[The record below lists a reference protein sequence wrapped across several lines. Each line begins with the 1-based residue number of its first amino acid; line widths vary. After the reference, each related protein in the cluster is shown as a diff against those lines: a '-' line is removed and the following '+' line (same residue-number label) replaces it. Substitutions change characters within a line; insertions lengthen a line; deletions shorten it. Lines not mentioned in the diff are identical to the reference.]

1 MVYPLDDFSKIYYQG
16 AVMPTIIRVASE
28 TPMLKVTRF
37 SSRAPLIQFMDVE
50 DSRRLVLQ
58 SNVCAGNNAPAP
70 TPESSATTLTLNTAL
85 TTASV
90 FLGMHLT
97 GSSPMAAAGLLT
109 GLAGFLPTA
118 VAQQDICEDYMEIEI
133 HGPML
138 ADDEA
143 VLLLQAELKT
153 LEDIIA
159 DLEAQLAGTVETK
172 TTPVCAAGLSAES
185 DNVLPDSI
193 FDPPTADEMAK
204 IVTTLSTFD
213 FTEDGDALTVL
224 APAPLAGPDGAAI
237 SELFG
242 SQSLATTRL
251 TSPSAIWGGIQKT
264 YIARIDVLNPTKAA
278 ATAYLFGDGAKPG
291 RYAQVNV
298 AFGSI
303 ATPKFVEFKVGP
315 LDGPAEDMTVER
327 LSEQLWGSRPRE
339 GNEMRALKTMVDM
352 ILNEDDFLT
361 LTSESFAGKTHGN
374 GLNNHEPAPP
384 GLVGSDR
391 FTQITILFT
400 VEGTWRGKDLNAVPL
415 SFTVNNT
422 DVDPSMWTAD
432 EFYYNSQGPFTRDV
446 LIDLYMSDGLEKV
459 VIPESHYDVIQ
470 KASFPQRRPEYP
482 ERDFATLP
490 GPKMYMPA
498 GPRYTVNGRTINW
511 MDWEFHAGRCFIPM
525 KMNPRL
531 L

>member
-16 AVMPTIIRVASE
+16 AMMPSIIRVASE
-28 TPMLKVTRF
+28 TAMLKVTRF
-37 SSRAPLIQFMDVE
+37 TSGAPLIQFMDVL
-50 DSRRLVLQ
+50 DDRRLVLQ
-58 SNVCAGNNAPAP
+58 SNVCASNNAPTP
-70 TPESSATTLTLNTAL
+70 TPASSTATTLTWNTAL
-85 TTASV
+85 AGASV
-90 FLGMHLT
+90 FLGLHLT
-97 GSSPMAAAGLLT
+97 GSSPMAAGAGLLT

-118 VAQQDICEDYMEIEI
+118 VAQDICEDYMEIEI
-133 HGPML
+133 HGPMPT
-138 ADDEA
+138 DDEA
-143 VLLLQAELKT
+143 VLFLQAELEI
-153 LEDIIA
+153 LEDRIA
-159 DLEAQLAGTVETK
+159 ELEAQVAGAPVETRM
-172 TTPVCAAGLSAES
+172 TPVCAAGVSAES

-193 FDPPTADEMAK
+193 FDPPTADEMVK
-204 IVTTLSTFD
+204 IATKLSTFD
-213 FTEDGDALTVL
+213 FTVDGDALTVL
-224 APAPLAGPDGAAI
+224 APAPLAGPDGSAI
-237 SELFG
+237 SQLFG
-242 SQSLATTRL
+242 SQSLATTQL
-251 TSPSAIWGGIQKT
+251 TSPSAIWGGIQET

-291 RYAQVNV
+291 RYAQANV

-303 ATPKFVEFKVGP
+303 ATPKFVEYKVGP
-315 LDGPAEDMTVER
+315 LDGPAEDMTVEL

-415 SFTVNNT
+415 SFTINNT

-446 LIDLYMSDGLEKV
+446 LIDLYMSDGLEKI

-470 KASFPQRRPEYP
+470 KDSFPQRRPEYP

-498 GPRYTVNGRTINW
+498 GPRYTVNGRTIKW
-511 MDWEFHAGRCFIPM
+511 MDWEFHAGTCHYVR
-525 KMNPRL
+525 
-531 L
+531 

>member
-1 MVYPLDDFSKIYYQG
+1 MTYPLDDFSKIYYQG
-16 AVMPTIIRVASE
+16 AVMPSIIRVASE

-37 SSRAPLIQFMDVE
+37 SSRAPLIQFMDVL

-58 SNVCAGNNAPAP
+58 SNVCASNNAAAP
-70 TPESSATTLTLNTAL
+70 TPAASTATTLTLNTVL
-85 TTASV
+85 TGASV
-90 FLGMHLT
+90 ILGMHLT
-97 GSSPMAAAGLLT
+97 GSSAAGLLS
-109 GLAGFLPTA
+109 GLATFLPTA
-118 VAQQDICEDYMEIEI
+118 VAQQDDICEDYMEIEI
-133 HGPML
+133 HGPMPTN
-138 ADDEA
+138 DEA
-143 VLLLQAELKT
+143 VLLLEAELKT

-172 TTPVCAAGLSAES
+172 TTPVCAAGRSAES
-185 DNVLPDSI
+185 ENVLPDSI
-193 FDPPTADEMAK
+193 FDPPSADEMTK
-204 IVTTLSTFD
+204 IGTKLSTFD
-213 FTEDGDALTVL
+213 FSVDGDASTVL

-237 SELFG
+237 SALFG
-242 SQSLATTRL
+242 SQSLATTQL

-278 ATAYLFGDGAKPG
+278 ATAYLFGDGAKPE
-291 RYAQVNV
+291 RYAQANV

-303 ATPKFVEFKVGP
+303 ATPKFVEYKVGP

-415 SFTVNNT
+415 SFTINNT

-432 EFYYNSQGPFTRDV
+432 DFYYNSQGPFTRDV
-446 LIDLYMSDGLEKV
+446 LIDLYLSDGLEKI
-459 VIPESHYDVIQ
+459 VIPESHYDAIQ
-470 KASFPQRRPEYP
+470 KSSFPQRRPEYP

-498 GPRYTVNGRTINW
+498 GPRYTVNGRTISW
-511 MDWEFHAGRCFIPM
+511 MDWEFHAGRCYYV
-525 KMNPRL
+525 R
-531 L
+531 

>member
-1 MVYPLDDFSKIYYQG
+1 MTYPLDDFSKIYYQG
-16 AVMPTIIRVASE
+16 AVMPSIIRVASE

-37 SSRAPLIQFMDVE
+37 SSGAPLIQFMDVL

-58 SNVCAGNNAPAP
+58 SNVCASDNAPAP
-70 TPESSATTLTLNTAL
+70 TPGSSASTTLALNTVL
-85 TTASV
+85 TGASV
-90 FLGMHLT
+90 LLGMHLT

-109 GLAGFLPTA
+109 GLAGFLPTTM
-118 VAQQDICEDYMEIEI
+118 AQQDICEDYMEIEI
-133 HGPML
+133 YGPMPTN
-138 ADDEA
+138 DEA
-143 VLLLQAELKT
+143 ILLLQAELKT
-153 LEDIIA
+153 MEDIIA
-159 DLEAQLAGTVETK
+159 DLEAQLAGTVETT

-185 DNVLPDSI
+185 DIVLPDSI
-193 FDPPTADEMAK
+193 FDSPTADEMAK
-204 IVTTLSTFD
+204 IATKLSTFD
-213 FTEDGDALTVL
+213 FTGEGDALTVL
-224 APAPLAGPDGAAI
+224 NPAPLAGPNGAAI

-251 TSPSAIWGGIQKT
+251 TSPSAIWGGIQTT

-278 ATAYLFGDGAKPG
+278 ATAYLFGDGAKPE
-291 RYAQVNV
+291 RYAQANVN
-298 AFGSI
+298 FGSI
-303 ATPKFVEFKVGP
+303 ATPKFVEYKVGP
-315 LDGPAEDMTVER
+315 LDVPAEDMTVER

-339 GNEMRALKTMVDM
+339 GNEMRALKTMVDL

-415 SFTVNNT
+415 SFTINNT

-446 LIDLYMSDGLEKV
+446 LIDLYLSDGLQKI

-470 KASFPQRRPEYP
+470 KSSFPQRRPEYP
-482 ERDFATLP
+482 ERAFATLP

-498 GPRYTVNGRTINW
+498 GPRYTVNGRTVKW
-511 MDWEFHAGRCFIPM
+511 MDWEFHAGRCYYV
-525 KMNPRL
+525 R
-531 L
+531 